1 MKKIKINLFGFLM
14 LLTLLVMILGAASCN
29 PQKRLYK
36 AVSELNKH
44 PIESAKYCADKYPIV
59 EKYVKGDSVTV
70 YDTLWGYYTDTLI
83 IKDSTK
89 PLPKPVPKII
99 TKTITIV
106 DTFFKDNT
114 ARVTEFKLKYLSCEG
129 KYQALFLDYEKAV
142 KEGFEYKKQRNK
154 MRLWFW
160 VLVGAIGA
168 YTVLKVKKILPF

>member
-1 MKKIKINLFGFLM
+1 MTTKQMKILIIILLFL
-14 LLTLLVMILGAASCN
+14 ASCN

-44 PIESAKYCADKYPIV
+44 PIESAKYCADKYP
-59 EKYVKGDSVTV
+59 VKDTVIYKDSVTLDTIFV
-70 YDTLWGYYTDTLI
+70 GDVYYDTVETKDTVYI
-83 IKDSTK
+83 TK
-89 PLPKPVPKII
+89 TLPGKTI
-99 TKTITIV
+99 TKTITQV
-106 DTFFKDNT
+106 KEVLRENT
-114 ARVTEFKLKYLSCEG
+114 ARVEEFKLKYLSCEQ